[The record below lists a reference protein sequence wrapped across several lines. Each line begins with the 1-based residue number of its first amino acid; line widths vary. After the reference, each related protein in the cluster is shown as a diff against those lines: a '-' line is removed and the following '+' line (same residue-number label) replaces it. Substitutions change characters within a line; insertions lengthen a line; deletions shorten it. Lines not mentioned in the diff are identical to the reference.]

1 MRVSMAIMEL
11 NGVEVDYTR
20 ALDHELAP
28 GVWPDM
34 REHGAASDDWPAL
47 HERVQAADIL
57 VLGLADLAR
66 GEVVGLHAG
75 RSSGCTATR
84 ACSTSTGSTRTTA
97 RSAAA

>member
-20 ALDHELAP
+20 ALDHDLVP

-34 REHGAASDDWPAL
+34 REHGAATDGWPEL
-47 HERVQAADIL
+47 YERVQAADIL
-57 VLGLADLAR
+57 VLGSPIWL
-66 GEVVGLHAG
+66 GEKSSVCTRVIE
-75 RSSGCTATR
+75 RSTATP
-84 ACSTSTGSTRTTA
+84 ACSTSMGSTRTTA